1 MTIEDA
7 SARHHGRVR
16 EVTTLPDRGTVL
28 LRSAGP
34 PRVPAGRRVDVRP
47 GAFATFDGDRFRM
60 ALTVTAGGERRRF
73 ERSDVAGIEDAVVSA
88 LGRGG
93 PTESGGP
100 GPSGPGSDERS
111 ANDRAT
117 GDGESDAVGRAERA
131 VLRFGD
137 RAACRRML
145 PDPSVDAIERRLE
158 AAARRGAA
166 TLVTWT
172 TGDAQPEDARTYDV
186 VLDA

>member
-1 MTIEDA
+1 MTTEDGPA
-7 SARHHGRVR
+7 LHPGRVR

-60 ALTVTAGGERRRF
+60 ALTVTAGEERRRF
-73 ERSDVAGIEDAVVSA
+73 ERSDVAEIEDAVVSA
-88 LGRGG
+88 LRRSEPSG
-93 PTESGGP
+93 SGGRRA
-100 GPSGPGSDERS
+100 DVRS

-117 GDGESDAVGRAERA
+117 GERGSDAAGRDERA

-145 PDPSVDAIERRLE
+145 PDPSVDAIERRLV

-172 TGDAQPEDARTYDV
+172 TGDARPEDGRTYDV